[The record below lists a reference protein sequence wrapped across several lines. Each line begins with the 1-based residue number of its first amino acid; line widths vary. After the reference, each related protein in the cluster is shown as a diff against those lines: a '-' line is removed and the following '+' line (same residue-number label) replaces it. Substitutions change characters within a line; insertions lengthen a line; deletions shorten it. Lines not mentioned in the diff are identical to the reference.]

1 MSLFLSSA
9 LLINLSS
16 IKYANLGTTE
26 SRTRGSRVRS
36 AGCLTVLLEMAL
48 LCQDQDLKNIIAA
61 LLRLTRMFGMAMAG
75 GGGRFGFS
83 FFDSSEA
90 SVVEVDVGVGRL
102 RFESPP
108 AEKTPIFIR
117 SFRPWNVNLFMHV
130 SSQSGFEPCLIH
142 QCPPIS

>member
-1 MSLFLSSA
+1 M
-9 LLINLSS
+9 
-16 IKYANLGTTE
+16 
-26 SRTRGSRVRS
+26 R
-36 AGCLTVLLEMAL
+36 
-48 LCQDQDLKNIIAA
+48 
-61 LLRLTRMFGMAMAG
+61 GMAMAG

-108 AEKTPIFIR
+108 VAKSPIFIR
-117 SFRPWNVNLFMHV
+117 SFRPWNVNLFRHV
-130 SSQSGFEPCLIH
+130 SSQLGFEPCLIH